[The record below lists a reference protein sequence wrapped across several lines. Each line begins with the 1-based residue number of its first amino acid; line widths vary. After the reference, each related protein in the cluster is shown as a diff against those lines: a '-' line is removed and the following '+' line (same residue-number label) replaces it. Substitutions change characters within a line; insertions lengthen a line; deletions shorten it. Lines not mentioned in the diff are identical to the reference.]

1 MIAKSS
7 YSDQELIA
15 FLKADQA
22 FAFNEIYDRYWKT
35 LFGISYNRLKDIQ
48 AAEDVVHDVLLSIWN
63 NRDRLEIINLKA
75 YLATATKYMILRKL
89 RKEQH
94 QMSYLQDLK
103 GVPEAESASLE
114 DRLHY
119 KNILLMLEEEIDCLP
134 EKCKLVFK
142 YSRTENLSIKE
153 IADKL
158 EISSSTVENHLN
170 KALGRLRLV
179 LKHANTTLFSFFL

>member
-1 MIAKSS
+1 MIANSF

-22 FAFNEIYDRYWKT
+22 FAFNEIYKRYWKL

-48 AAEDVVHDVLLSIWN
+48 VAEDIVHDVLLSIWN

-75 YLATATKYMILRKL
+75 YLAAATKYMILRKL

-94 QMSYLQDLK
+94 QAGYLQAIKD
-103 GVPEAESASLE
+103 VATDTPTLE

-119 KNILLMLEEEIDCLP
+119 KNIILMLEEEIDCLP

-142 YSRTENLSIKE
+142 YSRNENLSIKE

-158 EISSSTVENHLN
+158 NISSSTVENHLN
-170 KALGRLRLV
+170 KALNRLRLA
-179 LKHANTTLFSFFL
+179 LKHVNTMLFSFFL